1 MLGRQ
6 RRLVFAVKAAN
17 TSTRRRDSVMALID
31 VVVTGIT
38 QETPTVKSFQLSRL
52 DGTPIGKY
60 APGAHIDV
68 VGPTAITRQYSLC
81 SRPDAEDSFVV
92 AVKREEHSRGGSA
105 ALHELRVGD
114 TLKIS
119 EPRNL
124 LHIVPDASHHILI
137 AAGIGITPMLSMAR
151 YMDVHGIDF
160 ELHYFARTE
169 RDAAF
174 LPLLRERCPNKLH
187 AHLGVSRDEHDK
199 LLKAA
204 LLTAPENSHVYVCGP
219 DGFMTK
225 VVALANRFV
234 PAAAVHFEKF
244 HAGEQPDA
252 SANSPFEVELD
263 GRSYPVP
270 ADKSIVEVLEENG
283 CDVDTS
289 CQEGICG
296 TCIMQV
302 LAGVPEHRDNVLT
315 ESERESGELIAVC
328 VSRANSARLVL
339 DYY

>member
-1 MLGRQ
+1 
-6 RRLVFAVKAAN
+6 VKEAEN
-17 TSTRRRDSVMALID
+17 VMALID

-38 QETPTVKSFQLSRL
+38 QETPTVKSIQLSRL

-68 VGPTAITRQYSLC
+68 VGPTAVTRQYSLC

-105 ALHELRVGD
+105 ALHELKVGD

-124 LHIVPDASHHILI
+124 LHIAPDAAHHILI

-151 YMDVHGIDF
+151 YMDVHGIGFD
-160 ELHYFARTE
+160 LHYFARTE
-169 RDAAF
+169 QDAAF
-174 LPLLRERCPNKLH
+174 LPLLRDRCPHKLH
-187 AHLGVSRDEHDK
+187 AHLGVSRDQHDK
-199 LLKAA
+199 ILETALQAA
-204 LLTAPENSHVYVCGP
+204 PAHSHVYVCGP
-219 DGFMTK
+219 DGFMSNA
-225 VVALANRFV
+225 VALAGRFV
-234 PAAAVHFEKF
+234 PSAAVHFEKF
-244 HAGEQPDA
+244 HAGDQPDA
-252 SANSPFEVELD
+252 STNRPFDVELD
-263 GRSYPVP
+263 GRTYPVP
-270 ADKSIVEVLEENG
+270 ADKTIVAVLEENG

-315 ESERESGELIAVC
+315 ESERNSGELIAVC
-328 VSRANSARLVL
+328 VSRANSQRLVL